1 MGTGV
6 SSQSPKQQFIQA
18 GRKIRDALKDMRDL
32 VRRRRKADPYN
43 EIFSALDEHV
53 ENATDALIV
62 MANTLEQI
70 LRPGAEELHPT
81 SNTDLMNLH
90 ELQQSLAEAKA
101 ERDELVEN
109 LQSTQEQL
117 ERYAA
122 DLQVLYSKERQK
134 RYELAEAYRQLQ
146 AADQLKANFL
156 STINHE
162 LTSPLVPLD
171 LSLQILEKGSLDD
184 DQRTTVHGIKD
195 KLVEYKRQLD
205 GVIKYADLVN
215 QTHVVS
221 RDWMDLYTLVDTTL
235 QPLYRLAEA
244 RRINIRVDEGMQGM
258 EVYADADLLGSL
270 TYQLVHNAIK
280 FNRVGGQVQ
289 VDAKSTQDGI
299 TIRFMDDGPGIPE
312 RILEHFGEDFNQT
325 VEALKRGTEG
335 LGLGLALSNYVAGVH
350 GGKLTAEN
358 GTQKGALITLWLP
371 PGVS

>member
-184 DQRTTVHGIKD
+184 EQRTTVHGIKD

-244 RRINIRVDEGMQGM
+244 RRINIRVDEEMQGM
-258 EVYADADLLGSL
+258 EVYADADLLSSL

>member
-289 VDAKSTQDGI
+289 VDAKSTQDGL

-312 RILEHFGEDFNQT
+312 RVLEHFGEDFNQT

>member
-171 LSLQILEKGSLDD
+171 LSLQILEKGHLDD

-350 GGKLTAEN
+350 SGKLTAEN
-358 GTQKGALITLWLP
+358 GAQKGALITLWLP

>member
-299 TIRFMDDGPGIPE
+299 TMRFMDDGPGIPE

>member
-1 MGTGV
+1 M
-6 SSQSPKQQFIQA
+6 
-18 GRKIRDALKDMRDL
+18 

-81 SNTDLMNLH
+81 SNTDMMNLH
-90 ELQQSLAEAKA
+90 ELQRSLAEAKA

-134 RYELAEAYRQLQ
+134 RHELAEAYRQLQ

-156 STINHE
+156 GTINHE

-171 LSLQILEKGSLDD
+171 LSLQILEKGSLDSE
-184 DQRTTVHGIKD
+184 QRVTVRGIKE
-195 KLVEYKRQLD
+195 KLIEYKRQLD

-215 QTHVVS
+215 QTHVVT
-221 RDWMDLYTLVDTTL
+221 RDWLDLYHLIDGTL

-244 RRINIRVDEGMQGM
+244 RRVAVIVDDAMQGM
-258 EVYADADLLGSL
+258 EVYADADLLSSL
-270 TYQLVHNAIK
+270 AYQLVHNAIK
-280 FNRVGGQVQ
+280 FNQVGGRVQ
-289 VDAKSTQDGI
+289 VDAKAVEGGVLL
-299 TIRFMDDGPGIPE
+299 RFMDDGPGIPQ
-312 RILEHFGEDFNQT
+312 RILDHFGEDFNQT
-325 VEALKRGTEG
+325 VDALKRGTEG
-335 LGLGLALSNYVAGVH
+335 LGMGLALSNYVAGVH
-350 GGKLTAEN
+350 NGKLTAEN
-358 GTQKGALITLWLP
+358 GTEKGALITLWLP

>member
-289 VDAKSTQDGI
+289 VDAKSTQDGL

>member
-6 SSQSPKQQFIQA
+6 ASESPKQQFILA
-18 GRKIRDALKDMRDL
+18 GRKIRDSLREMRDL

-53 ENATDALIV
+53 ENATDALID

-70 LRPGAEELHPT
+70 LRPGAEDLHPT
-81 SNTDLMNLH
+81 SNTDMVNLH
-90 ELQQSLAEAKA
+90 ELQRSLAEAQS
-101 ERDELVEN
+101 ERDELVGN

-117 ERYAA
+117 EKYAA

-171 LSLQILEKGSLDD
+171 LSLQILEKSELDD
-184 DQRTTVHGIKD
+184 EQRQSLRGIKE

-221 RDWMDLYTLVDTTL
+221 KNQIELFTLIDNML
-235 QPLYRLAEA
+235 QPLYRLGQS
-244 RRINIRVDEGMQGM
+244 RRIEIKVDPAMKAM
-258 EVYADADLLGSL
+258 EVYADADLLGNL
-270 TYQLVHNAIK
+270 VYQLTHNAIK
-280 FNRVGGQVQ
+280 FNQIGGQVE
-289 VDAKSTQDGI
+289 VSAKEQNDGI
-299 TIRFMDDGPGIPE
+299 ALQFKDTGAGIPPKV
-312 RILEHFGEDFNQT
+312 LAHFGEDFNQT
-325 VEALKRGTEG
+325 VDALKRGTEG

-350 GGKLTAEN
+350 NGKLTAEN
-358 GTQKGALITLWLP
+358 LPEKGTRITLWLP
-371 PGVS
+371 GNQ

>member
-1 MGTGV
+1 MGKGV
-6 SSQSPKQQFIQA
+6 SSQSPKQQFIQS
-18 GRKIRDALKDMRDL
+18 GRKIRDSLKEMRDL

-81 SNTDLMNLH
+81 SNTDMMNLH
-90 ELQQSLAEAKA
+90 ELQRSLAEAKA

-134 RYELAEAYRQLQ
+134 RHELAEAYRQLQ

-156 STINHE
+156 GTINHE

-171 LSLQILEKGSLDD
+171 LSLQILEKGSLDSE
-184 DQRTTVHGIKD
+184 QRVTVRGIKE
-195 KLVEYKRQLD
+195 KLIEYKRQLD

-215 QTHVVS
+215 QTHVVT
-221 RDWMDLYTLVDTTL
+221 RDWLDLYHLIDGTL

-244 RRINIRVDEGMQGM
+244 RRVAVIVDDAMQGM
-258 EVYADADLLGSL
+258 EVYADADLLSSL
-270 TYQLVHNAIK
+270 AYQLVHNAIK
-280 FNRVGGQVQ
+280 FNQVGGRVQ
-289 VDAKSTQDGI
+289 VDAKAVEGGVLL
-299 TIRFMDDGPGIPE
+299 RFMDDGPGIPQ
-312 RILEHFGEDFNQT
+312 RILDHFGEDFNQT
-325 VEALKRGTEG
+325 VDALKRGTEG
-335 LGLGLALSNYVAGVH
+335 LGMGLALSNYVAGVH
-350 GGKLTAEN
+350 NGKLTAEN
-358 GTQKGALITLWLP
+358 GTEKGALITLWLP

>member
-312 RILEHFGEDFNQT
+312 RVLEHFGEDFNQT

>member
-221 RDWMDLYTLVDTTL
+221 RDWMDLYTLVDMTL